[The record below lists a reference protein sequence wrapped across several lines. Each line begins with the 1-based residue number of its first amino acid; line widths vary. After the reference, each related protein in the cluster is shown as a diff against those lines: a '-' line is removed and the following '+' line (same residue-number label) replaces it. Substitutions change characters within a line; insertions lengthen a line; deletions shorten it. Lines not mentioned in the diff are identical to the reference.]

1 MYVLNKADGVRFIR
15 WHGLNIYLYYFRK
28 YSFKPKSNACVD
40 ILKEIMLSM
49 FIL

>member
-1 MYVLNKADGVRFIR
+1 MYVLDKADGARFIR
-15 WHGLNIYLYYFRK
+15 WHGLNIYWDYLRK
-28 YSFKPKSNACVD
+28 YSFKPKSNACVE